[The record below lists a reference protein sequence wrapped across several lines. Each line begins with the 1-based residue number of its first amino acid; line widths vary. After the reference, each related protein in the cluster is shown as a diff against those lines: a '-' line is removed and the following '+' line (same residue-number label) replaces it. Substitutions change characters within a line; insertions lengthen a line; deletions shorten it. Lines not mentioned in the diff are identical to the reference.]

1 MIEDYNAPGSDYFIF
16 MLSTRAGGL
25 GINLYTADVVVLYDS
40 DWNPQMDLQAQDR
53 AHRIG
58 QKKQVRV
65 FRFVT
70 ADTVEE
76 RIVQKAE
83 VKLRMDALVIQSGRL
98 ADKDKKLGSDEM
110 LSMIQFGAQ
119 KMFKAK
125 DATITDDDID
135 TILEISEKKT
145 SEGMKALKNL
155 GDLDSLQSFTFD
167 TQPEKN
173 MMDFEGNVYGQDG
186 GGPELPFGLIDIG
199 KRERKAVTYSAD
211 QRYNELSTA
220 HHAQQIKAPKPPQK
234 HKVEDYQFFPIKL
247 QELLEQEV
255 LAFRR
260 KVNYR
265 VPKDINKEGGWTAED
280 EARRKDEQFAI
291 DSAEQLNEEEEG
303 IKSELLELGFSDWNK
318 RDFQQ
323 FVKACERFGRD
334 DKEKISSEID
344 TKTPEQVLEYH
355 AAFWGNEAKGIA
367 PRFVEIEHHESYI
380 TAIKRGEE
388 KNFRRQ
394 DIQDALTA
402 KVARYRQPFQQ
413 LRIQYGQNRG
423 KNFTEEEDRFLVCML
438 KEIGYESDNCFERLR
453 REVRNSP
460 AFRFDWFIK
469 SRTSTELQR
478 RCTTLIALIEKE
490 NQELAEKV
498 HLEKK
503 KKGQKRK
510 ADSPDKPRK
519 K

>member
-1 MIEDYNAPGSDYFIF
+1 MP
-16 MLSTRAGGL
+16 LT
-25 GINLYTADVVVLYDS
+25 
-40 DWNPQMDLQAQDR
+40 
-53 AHRIG
+53 
-58 QKKQVRV
+58 
-65 FRFVT
+65 
-70 ADTVEE
+70 
-76 RIVQKAE
+76 
-83 VKLRMDALVIQSGRL
+83 
-98 ADKDKKLGSDEM
+98 
-110 LSMIQFGAQ
+110 
-119 KMFKAK
+119 
-125 DATITDDDID
+125 
-135 TILEISEKKT
+135 
-145 SEGMKALKNL
+145 
-155 GDLDSLQSFTFD
+155 
-167 TQPEKN
+167 
-173 MMDFEGNVYGQDG
+173 
-186 GGPELPFGLIDIG
+186 
-199 KRERKAVTYSAD
+199 
-211 QRYNELSTA
+211 
-220 HHAQQIKAPKPPQK
+220 
-234 HKVEDYQFFPIKL
+234 
-247 QELLEQEV
+247 EQEV

-438 KEIGYESDNCFERLR
+438 KEI
-453 REVRNSP
+453 
-460 AFRFDWFIK
+460 
-469 SRTSTELQR
+469 
-478 RCTTLIALIEKE
+478 
-490 NQELAEKV
+490 
-498 HLEKK
+498 
-503 KKGQKRK
+503 
-510 ADSPDKPRK
+510 
-519 K
+519 